1 MKAVDVVC
9 GIIFKDE
16 KFLIEK
22 RKKDEKIDPNL
33 AVFPAGHVEEN
44 ETREHALKREMK
56 EELGIKVK
64 KLKFIKKDSW
74 IASNDEKQSIYYYL
88 ILDYDGEPTCKEA
101 EELIWTKNIKDL
113 DTEVDRKVIEKM
125 MK

>member
-22 RKKDEKIDPNL
+22 RKKDEKIDPGVVCL
-33 AVFPAGHVEEN
+33 PGGHVEEN
-44 ETREHALKREMK
+44 ETKEQALKREMK

-74 IASNDEKQSIYYYL
+74 IASNDEKQSLYYYL
-88 ILDYDGEPTCKEA
+88 ILDYDGEPTCKTA
-101 EELIWTKNIKDL
+101 EELIWTKNVKDL

-125 MK
+125 IK